1 MKLSD
6 HWRTPEPIFTR
17 DAILA
22 RLRKTIADQKPVVA
36 AGSSCGLV
44 AKSAEVGGADL
55 IVVYSTGLSRLLGLP
70 TTIFGD
76 TNNATL
82 AMAEQILNVV
92 IDTPVICGVEA
103 ADPRWMRLAKLVD
116 RVKDAGYSGVINF
129 PTVTLFEAGS
139 LQRREKDG
147 TGFGFNRELDLMG
160 LARERDLFTMCYVF
174 TPEEAEQMAK
184 AGVDCVVAHVG
195 GTSGGFDGFHNV
207 APVDV
212 ALTKT
217 DEMIDAARKVNPE
230 VIVLGHGGPF
240 DTPENV
246 QVLYERSKAQGFV
259 GASSVER
266 IPIEAAV
273 SEAVRSF
280 KSATVPAKNA

>member
-1 MKLSD
+1 
-6 HWRTPEPIFTR
+6 
-17 DAILA
+17 
-22 RLRKTIADQKPVVA
+22 
-36 AGSSCGLV
+36 
-44 AKSAEVGGADL
+44 
-55 IVVYSTGLSRLLGLP
+55 
-70 TTIFGD
+70 
-76 TNNATL
+76 
-82 AMAEQILNVV
+82 
-92 IDTPVICGVEA
+92 
-103 ADPRWMRLAKLVD
+103 
-116 RVKDAGYSGVINF
+116 
-129 PTVTLFEAGS
+129 
-139 LQRREKDG
+139 
-147 TGFGFNRELDLMG
+147 
-160 LARERDLFTMCYVF
+160 MCYVF